1 MSIQTCEDPLETLI
15 ANSNITDFQS
25 LKESVSDAKR
35 LSVTLDRAL
44 VMSGRVTEANLA
56 SSLAARELVLSGQMS
71 LNAAI
76 NALRLASQEHISF
89 DEARKRLK
97 GLHRATKTVFTL
109 TNELTNLMLEA
120 GIITREQLGKAV
132 DMATK
137 TGMLTGRVLRLNM
150 AISSTML
157 ACCIDGRIMLREKRQ
172 TDETVV
178 EGLKLAFEKKITLN
192 QALFEQGKFQQPLNF
207 SLRLSDLL
215 YMSGVLTEDDFLEC
229 SELSILKKKFF
240 AQVVLEQG
248 LLTPGQLE
256 AAEHLLN
263 IVASEALLPYEA
275 ALSLRHVTASGV
287 TVHEA
292 LDRVRSSRPAAQ
304 PLLIGCLL
312 VEAGLIAPHKLNVLV
327 RDGKAGNNI
336 KIGKQLLD
344 AGLIKQSSLFKALR
358 CQSLWR
364 HGYISRTAAV
374 EILRRSE
381 LANESLENTFKNMDI
396 YVPSAMQWSWV

>member
-1 MSIQTCEDPLETLI
+1 MSSQTCEDPLETLI

-35 LSVTLDRAL
+35 LKITLDRAL
-44 VMSGRVTEANLA
+44 VMSGRATEANLA
-56 SSLAARELVLSGQMS
+56 TSLAARDLVLSGQMS

-76 NALRLASQEHISF
+76 NALRLASQEHISL

-137 TGMLTGRVLRLNM
+137 TGMLTGRVLRLNQT
-150 AISSTML
+150 ISSAML
-157 ACCIDGRIMLREKRQ
+157 ASCIDARIMLREKRQ
-172 TDETVV
+172 SDEAVI

-207 SLRLSDLL
+207 SLRLADLL
-215 YMSGVLTEDDFLEC
+215 FMSGVLTEDDFLEC

-248 LLTPGQLE
+248 LLTPVQLE

-263 IVASEALLPYEA
+263 VVASEALLPYEA
-275 ALSLRHVTASGV
+275 ALALRHVTATGV
-287 TVHEA
+287 NVHEA
-292 LDRVRSSRPAAQ
+292 ISRVRASRPPAA
-304 PLLIGCLL
+304 PLLIGSLL
-312 VEAGLIAPHKLNVLV
+312 VEAGLIAPYKLNALV
-327 RDGKAGNNI
+327 RDGKVGNI

-344 AGLIKQSSLFKALR
+344 AGMIKQSSLFKALR

-364 HGYISRTAAV
+364 FGYISRNAAI
-374 EILRRSE
+374 EILKRSE
-381 LANESLENTFKNMDI
+381 LANEPLEQTFENMDI
-396 YVPSAMQWSWV
+396 YVPSSMQWSWV